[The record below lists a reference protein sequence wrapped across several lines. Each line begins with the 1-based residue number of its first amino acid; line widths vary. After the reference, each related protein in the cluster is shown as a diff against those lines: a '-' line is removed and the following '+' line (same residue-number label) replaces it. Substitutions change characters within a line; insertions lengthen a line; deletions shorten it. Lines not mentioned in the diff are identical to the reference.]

1 MAKEILDWQNKNWVD
16 EANSVIKDVENHV
29 KKIEISD
36 KLVTDGSCIFINV
49 KYYLDKRSDFI
60 NEKIKNLLKV
70 ITAEDKTFTVLLDA
84 LGFKIVSHAID
95 SCDEKIEDESDEVY
109 ETIYALLQ
117 KHSDEYIKRFGNAL
131 IDKLEKI
138 Q

>member
-1 MAKEILDWQNKNWVD
+1 MLARHKETFPSSIF
-16 EANSVIKDVENHV
+16 
-29 KKIEISD
+29 
-36 KLVTDGSCIFINV
+36 FINS
-49 KYYLDKRSDFI
+49 KFKKFQ
-60 NEKIKNLLKV
+60 V

-84 LGFKIVSHAID
+84 QGFKIVSNTID
-95 SCDEKIEDESDEVY
+95 SCDEDESDQVY

-117 KHSDEYIKRFGNAL
+117 MHSEEYIKRFGNAL